1 MFLICKRAKYWNWYI
16 PRLLL
21 IITLRLA
28 CGEKKSCLS
37 TKNSQNIMSII
48 VAFIIPLQ
56 QKHEDPTKKAYL
68 GLCQPLCWSLILKI
82 WSWKNKYW
90 TVPNYS
96 LLHLFL
102 VQVLVFTTQ
111 KMKFSMKDFYSFLFR
126 FIRTYQY
133 TKKCLCLSKYDAKNI
148 NFWHYLDLKDGSLT

>member
-56 QKHEDPTKKAYL
+56 QKHEDATKKAYL

-102 VQVLVFTTQ
+102 VQVLL
-111 KMKFSMKDFYSFLFR
+111 S
-126 FIRTYQY
+126 IHE
-133 TKKCLCLSKYDAKNI
+133 TKKWSFPWRISTVSFFAL
-148 NFWHYLDLKDGSLT
+148 